1 MDLLDGIES
10 RTSAL
15 KLVEP
20 GPSREHIERI
30 VKAGTRAPDHGRL
43 RPWRFVVIEGAA
55 RKRLGEAMANIL
67 RRKSPDAL
75 QAQLDAEAGKVMR
88 APTIIVVAAKIFRG
102 KIPEVEQLSAV
113 AAAAQNMFLAANA
126 LGYGVMWKTG
136 AVAYDANVK
145 EMLGFA
151 AEDHIL
157 GLLYIGTTAQPGP
170 LIAAP
175 VDNDV
180 LRWL

>member
-1 MDLLDGIES
+1 MDLLEGIES

-15 KLVEP
+15 KLAAP
-20 GPSREHIERI
+20 GPSRDHIERI
-30 VKAGTRAPDHGRL
+30 IKAGTRAPDHGRL
-43 RPWRFVVIEGAA
+43 RPWRFIVIEGDA
-55 RKRLGEAMANIL
+55 RKQLGDAMANIL

-75 QAQLDAEAGKVMR
+75 PAQLEAEAAKVMR
-88 APTIIVVAAKIFRG
+88 APTIIVVAAKIFKG

-136 AVAYDANVK
+136 AVAYDSQVK
-145 EMLGFA
+145 ELLGLA
-151 AEDHIL
+151 SEDHIL
-157 GLLYIGTTAQPGP
+157 GLLYVGTTAQAGP

-175 VDNDV
+175 FDGVV
-180 LRWL
+180 RWL